1 MSNVIQG
8 IKVGSTTYKYD
19 YNSLENLPAPE
30 LPSSTQNDSGK
41 TLTVNSSGD
50 PAWKTPASG
59 LPSSTAGDNG
69 KVLAV
74 NSMGNPAWATP
85 QPELPSYSQND
96 SGKALFVN
104 TTGHLTWSPA
114 EGALPVIGANDE
126 GKVLIVNDNSA
137 EWGEVIPA
145 PYASDEGKALV
156 VNSSGE
162 PVWRDILPAHDTS
175 YDGSD
180 AGKALIVATNGELKW
195 DEAGGGGSLPD
206 TDGASNGDVLIVS
219 ANDNSVYWGSPFP
232 SYDTTSDVGKVLTIT
247 ENGPEWVMPS

>member
-1 MSNVIQG
+1 MSNIIQG
-8 IKVGSTTYKYD
+8 IKVGSSTYKYD
-19 YNSLENLPAPE
+19 YNSLENLPARE

-41 TLTVNSSGD
+41 TLTVNSSGN

-85 QPELPSYSQND
+85 QSELPSYSQND

-104 TTGHLTWSPA
+104 TTGHLTWSHA
-114 EGALPVIGANDE
+114 EEALPVIGTDDE
-126 GKVLIVNDNSA
+126 GKVLIVNNNSA

-145 PYASDEGKALV
+145 
-156 VNSSGE
+156 
-162 PVWRDILPAHDTS
+162 HDS
-175 YDGSD
+175 
-180 AGKALIVATNGELKW
+180 ACK
-195 DEAGGGGSLPD
+195 
-206 TDGASNGDVLIVS
+206 GDVLTIGGCGDSKVI
-219 ANDNSVYWGSPFP
+219 WGSPFP
-232 SYDTTSDVGKVLTIT
+232 NYDPTYDIGKVLTIT

>member
-1 MSNVIQG
+1 MSNIIQG
-8 IKVGSTTYKYD
+8 IKVRSTTYKYD

-41 TLTVNSSGD
+41 TLTVNSSGN

-74 NSMGNPAWATP
+74 NSMGNPTWATP
-85 QPELPSYSQND
+85 QSELPSYSQSD
-96 SGKALFVN
+96 KGKALFVN

-145 PYASDEGKALV
+145 PYASDWGKSLMVDINRELV
-156 VNSSGE
+156 WGS
-162 PVWRDILPAHDTS
+162 PLPAHDTS
-175 YDGSD
+175 YNGLDT
-180 AGKALIVATNGELKW
+180 GKALVVATNGEIKW
-195 DEAGGGGSLPD
+195 DRLAEVPD
-206 TDGASNGDVLIVS
+206 HDSAYVGDVLMIGGC
-219 ANDNSVYWGSPFP
+219 NDSQVVWKSPFP
-232 SYDTTSDVGKVLTIT
+232 DYDPTYDVGKVLTIT
-247 ENGPEWVMPS
+247 ENGLEWVMPS